1 MKTKAEEYLDLFNWV
16 MIILLSCAI
25 VVVKCLEKEEDTDEK
40 QLQEM
45 VDYHRSEGRNAT
57 IENGYIVCKEYK

>member
-1 MKTKAEEYLDLFNWV
+1 MKTKSEEYLDLFDWV

-25 VVVKCLEKEEDTDEK
+25 VVVKCLEKEDSTDDK

-45 VDYHRSEGRNAT
+45 VDYHRSEGRNA
-57 IENGYIVCKEYK
+57 IVKDGLVVIVK